1 MCPVLLNSRCLL
13 LSLFV
18 KSHSSDFQDNFEFIQ
33 WFKKFFD
40 ANYQGGKCD
49 AIGARGNA
57 DVGGQPP
64 TTDTL
69 VGASC
74 SNIRRS
80 NIRGN
85 VNVAGQPPVKAATNE
100 ASRMPARSQAP
111 RARATGPTAM
121 AYRPPNRSGKNRY
134 C

>member
-1 MCPVLLNSRCLL
+1 MRSLNFGCLL
-13 LSLFV
+13 LSRFV
-18 KSHSSDFQDNFEFIQ
+18 QSHSSTFQDNFEFIQ

-49 AIGARGNA
+49 AIGARGNV

-64 TTDTL
+64 MNAALD
-69 VGASC
+69 GASH

-85 VNVAGQPPVKAATNE
+85 VNVAGQPPVKAATNK
-100 ASRMPARSQAP
+100 ASRMPARSQAL

-121 AYRPPNRSGKNRY
+121 ANRPPSRSGRNRY

>member
-1 MCPVLLNSRCLL
+1 MRSLLNSRCLL

-49 AIGARGNA
+49 AIGARGNV
-57 DVGGQPP
+57 DGGGHPP
-64 TTDTL
+64 MKGAFD
-69 VGASC
+69 GASH

-111 RARATGPTAM
+111 RARLTGSAAM
-121 AYRPPNRSGKNRY
+121 ANRPSNRSGRNRY
-134 C
+134 S